1 MSVHGVSDNKHLKET
16 DPISHKTLLLVLCV
30 SEYRLLQE
38 HWIKEI
44 IKNND
49 IWPTTT
55 NDKQSC

>member
-44 IKNND
+44 TK
-49 IWPTTT
+49 
-55 NDKQSC
+55 KQ